1 MRIKLSEEI
10 TLNDIRALFGYCAQ
24 EYNPVITHVTTDT
37 HEINKDDLFVG
48 ISGKKFDGSDF
59 TDIANNMGALTLTT
73 DDNATVKASSAN
85 DILHR
90 LITFFKSR
98 LTNLKYTVAITGSV
112 GKTTTKELLYALCR
126 KKYKTH
132 ASYKN
137 YNNLVGLFHTVL
149 SAPTDTEVLIAEA
162 GMNSRGEIKELSE
175 LLTPGIA
182 IISALGNAHIG
193 MLGSREQIACAKLEI
208 CDALKDTGKT
218 VIPYGEPLLNSA
230 KNKFTF
236 SMTDNQADA
245 FFIPLKFDSDG
256 TLFDF
261 YSHGKAICGIK
272 FSIPGEHIFSC
283 LMAAFS
289 AALLLGIPL
298 RELSSQIN
306 KLTPDILRP
315 TMLELGKYT
324 VYNDSYSSSP
334 DALRET
340 MRMLTLYDKPLSA
353 VIGDMLELGASSA
366 SYHRDAGRDAAR
378 LGYKK
383 LYLVGSDVRHT
394 AEGAIACGIKKENIH
409 INKDINNLE
418 STINAIEKSY
428 DGEIILIKASHSTG
442 LDRLIKMMI
451 ERWT

>member
-1 MRIKLSEEI
+1 MKL
-10 TLNDIRALFGYCAQ
+10 
-24 EYNPVITHVTTDT
+24 
-37 HEINKDDLFVG
+37 
-48 ISGKKFDGSDF
+48 
-59 TDIANNMGALTLTT
+59 
-73 DDNATVKASSAN
+73 
-85 DILHR
+85 
-90 LITFFKSR
+90 
-98 LTNLKYTVAITGSV
+98 
-112 GKTTTKELLYALCR
+112 
-126 KKYKTH
+126 
-132 ASYKN
+132 
-137 YNNLVGLFHTVL
+137 
-149 SAPTDTEVLIAEA
+149 
-162 GMNSRGEIKELSE
+162 
-175 LLTPGIA
+175 
-182 IISALGNAHIG
+182 
-193 MLGSREQIACAKLEI
+193 
-208 CDALKDTGKT
+208 
-218 VIPYGEPLLNSA
+218 
-230 KNKFTF
+230 
-236 SMTDNQADA
+236 
-245 FFIPLKFDSDG
+245 DSDG

-289 AALLLGIPL
+289 TALLLGIPL

-340 MRMLTLYDKPLSA
+340 MRMLTLYDRPLSA
-353 VIGDMLELGASSA
+353 VIGDMLELGTSSA

-409 INKDINNLE
+409 INKDINDLE

-428 DGEIILIKASHSTG
+428 DGEIILVKASHSTG